1 MPECFPSL
9 TSSIYFSVYFSYSWF
24 TYAYNPKLAAYAIN
38 TRIQPV
44 KNLEYITE
52 STPTSIVSGS
62 ASASPRPTG
71 IKSHAP
77 WQLIAKSAGS
87 AS

>member
-1 MPECFPSL
+1 MYFGNFPTKSIVRKIPEIHLIF
-9 TSSIYFSVYFSYSWF
+9 SSYP

-52 STPTSIVSGS
+52 STPTSMVSGS

-77 WQLIAKSAGS
+77 
-87 AS
+87 